1 MLAVGQELAFGGP
14 ESRHPADITSV
25 LDMGVDGLISDY
37 PDRAVDIARSSTR
50 TTVSRAVAVGLG
62 IVGLL
67 LIVVGIAGR
76 TSRRRL

>member
-1 MLAVGQELAFGGP
+1 
-14 ESRHPADITSV
+14 
-25 LDMGVDGLISDY
+25 MGVDGLISDY